1 MIKVEVT
8 SQEEILQEEIPWK
21 ETAALIDEALAQK
34 IYKAIED
41 QAKALKKIDALPLN
55 HVVIEARR
63 EEDKEIHACKD
74 T

>member
-1 MIKVEVT
+1 M
-8 SQEEILQEEIPWK
+8 
-21 ETAALIDEALAQK
+21 AALIDEALAQK

-55 HVVIEARR
+55 HVVVEARR

>member
-21 ETAALIDEALAQK
+21 EMAALIDEALTQK

-55 HVVIEARR
+55 HVVVEARR
-63 EEDKEIHACKD
+63 EEDKETHACKD